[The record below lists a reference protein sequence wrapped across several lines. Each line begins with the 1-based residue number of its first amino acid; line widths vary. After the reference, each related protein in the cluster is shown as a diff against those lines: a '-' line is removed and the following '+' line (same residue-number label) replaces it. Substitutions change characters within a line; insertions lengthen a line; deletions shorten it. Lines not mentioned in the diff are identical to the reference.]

1 MGELRPPKN
10 QQPRTNN
17 QQLNL
22 VVSAIVI
29 VNIAMIIDD
38 YVCDVL
44 MRDLVGHDRQ
54 PTSFLVYLYLA
65 YEIGRSKRERVQVS
79 YKNLAGAIG
88 VSKSAAQQAVAWL
101 VKRRLLE
108 SKKDAATAVPIYRV
122 LRPWRN

>member
-1 MGELRPPKN
+1 
-10 QQPRTNN
+10 
-17 QQLNL
+17 
-22 VVSAIVI
+22 
-29 VNIAMIIDD
+29 MIIDD
-38 YVCDVL
+38 SVCDVL